1 MVYINIYEDITN
13 DDVILIGNSG
23 GYIDKIKFIKLAQNT
38 DYNDIEN
45 GNIIDIKMIK
55 KFSNIYR
62 QIKNISWLFVNF
74 MVQYIINKIK
84 MIKKFSNIYRQ
95 KNKIHILLQIY
106 LKNTRNLNT
115 IIQKNTR
122 IRLIKFK
129 GKKHTQF
136 K

>member
-1 MVYINIYEDITN
+1 
-13 DDVILIGNSG
+13 
-23 GYIDKIKFIKLAQNT
+23 
-38 DYNDIEN
+38 
-45 GNIIDIKMIK
+45 
-55 KFSNIYR
+55 
-62 QIKNISWLFVNF
+62 
-74 MVQYIINKIK
+74 

-106 LKNTRNLNT
+106 LKNTHNLNTIIQKNTHNLNT